1 MVMKTSKLSLGGCRG
16 SEASWDFPS
25 YVKRWTW
32 SEGEAAALYPQNLQ
46 KAPDLQLRWD
56 QSLLQNATRQ
66 DPSCKKW
73 WEDSGLQRQEHGA
86 TLLQQDMLTQVI
98 FSGHWKIGK
107 PRCFHHDKMTTF
119 ASFIRKVQECLDDL
133 FKVWRLV
140 IPPVCKAYRGYIVFV
155 PWVCAQNIP
164 LIDHWCHWTKR
175 SGHIPAQE

>member
-32 SEGEAAALYPQNLQ
+32 SAGEAAALYPQNLQ
-46 KAPDLQLRWD
+46 RAPDLQLRWD

-98 FSGHWKIGK
+98 FSGHWKIGE
-107 PRCFHHDKMTTF
+107 
-119 ASFIRKVQECLDDL
+119 AKVFSPWQDDD
-133 FKVWRLV
+133 
-140 IPPVCKAYRGYIVFV
+140 VCQLHTQSPGM
-155 PWVCAQNIP
+155 PGWP
-164 LIDHWCHWTKR
+164 LQSLKT
-175 SGHIPAQE
+175 GHTPGMQSI

>member
-32 SEGEAAALYPQNLQ
+32 SAGEAAALYPQNLQ
-46 KAPDLQLRWD
+46 RAPDLQLRWD

-98 FSGHWKIGK
+98 FSGHWKIGQK
-107 PRCFHHDKMTTF
+107 DQVIFLPKNKT
-119 ASFIRKVQECLDDL
+119 SKLQPLDQDIIATL
-133 FKVWRLV
+133 KRNL
-140 IPPVCKAYRGYIVFV
+140 IVSMMDSSTSV
-155 PWVCAQNIP
+155 S
-164 LIDHWCHWTKR
+164 D
-175 SGHIPAQE
+175 